1 MILFISS
8 RRFLPDDR
16 RLQQF
21 FIYFLKVARTSSGG
35 ALAQSVM
42 SLLIEQ
48 VLLLVLLAAQVGPA
62 VEKKSKGEVELKDL
76 LSDWPALSAQ
86 LFSSHSAAVDVKP
99 ATMIIA
105 LTANPRYTPA

>member
-1 MILFISS
+1 M
-8 RRFLPDDR
+8 
-16 RLQQF
+16 
-21 FIYFLKVARTSSGG
+21 KVARTSSGG

-62 VEKKSKGEVELKDL
+62 VENKSKGEVELKDL

-99 ATMIIA
+99 AKMIIA
-105 LTANPRYTPA
+105 LTANPATPLRSSVH